1 MSPSTNNLNR
11 LSCIAENE
19 YGNEQSRLYQINS
32 YEDPS
37 TILIPIIL
45 GIFFLTII
53 LSIVAISCGCRARQ
67 KRKRSSKINGFLVD
81 KEFFFFSFSEKT
93 SDCLRCTLFYQ

>member
-1 MSPSTNNLNR
+1 MLLSSSTTNLNR

-37 TILIPIIL
+37 AILIPIIL
-45 GIFFLTII
+45 GTFLLIII
-53 LSIVAISCGCRARQ
+53 LSIVAIYCGCRARQ
-67 KRKRSSKINGFLVD
+67 KRRRSGKRNL
-81 KEFFFFSFSEKT
+81 
-93 SDCLRCTLFYQ
+93 LFN